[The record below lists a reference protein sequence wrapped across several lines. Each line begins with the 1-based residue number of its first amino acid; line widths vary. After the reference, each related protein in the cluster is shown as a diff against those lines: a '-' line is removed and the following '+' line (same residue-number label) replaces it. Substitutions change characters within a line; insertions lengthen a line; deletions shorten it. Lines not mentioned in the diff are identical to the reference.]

1 MFLYVLKRLFQ
12 SLITLFVITTVVFLL
27 LRLMPEEGY
36 FGENYDKL
44 DEMQKEVILTEMGL
58 RDPLHVQLGK
68 FYKNLF
74 HGDLGRSIVFRPRVK
89 IWRIIKPKVPY
100 SLWFGV
106 ASVTLSLL
114 IGIPMGLFM
123 ARCKGHWFD
132 SLGSGYIVLINSV
145 PAAVYY
151 LFIQLYLS
159 SAFRLPMLFDAR
171 NPASWV
177 LPAVSMSLSGIAYYA
192 MWVRRYMVDEL
203 NRDYVK
209 LARAKGLSSTQI
221 MTRHVIRNAFVPVT
235 QYIPMSFLLTIS
247 GSIYVESL
255 FSIPGMGG
263 LLVTAIQRQD
273 NPLVQALVLIFSSVG
288 ILGLFLGDV
297 LMALFDPR
305 IKLTRKAASR

>member
-1 MFLYVLKRLFQ
+1 LLLYILKRFVQ
-12 SLITLFVITTVVFLL
+12 SVLTLLVITTTVFLL

-44 DEMQKEVILTEMGL
+44 DEVQKEAILTQMGL
-58 RDPLHVQLGK
+58 RDPLHIQLYK
-68 FYKNLF
+68 FYKNLL
-74 HGDLGRSIVFRPRVK
+74 HGDLGRSIVFRPRA
-89 IWRIIKPKVPY
+89 RISRILKPKIPY
-100 SLWFGV
+100 SLYFGL
-106 ASVTLSLL
+106 AAEGLALL

-123 ARCKGHWFD
+123 TRYKGKFFD
-132 SLGSGYIVLINSV
+132 SFGTCYIVLINSI

-151 LFIQLYLS
+151 LFIQLYA
-159 SAFRLPMLFDAR
+159 SAAFKLPMLFDEG

-177 LPAVSMSLSGIAYYA
+177 LPAVSLSLGGIAYYA
-192 MWVRRYMVDEL
+192 MWMRRYMVDEL

-209 LARAKGLSSTQI
+209 LARAKGLSNTRI
-221 MTRHVIRNAFVPVT
+221 MWRHVMRNAFVPIT
-235 QYIPMSFLLTIS
+235 QYIPMSILLTIS

-273 NPLVQALVLIFSSVG
+273 NTLVQALVLIFSSIG

-297 LMALFDPR
+297 LMAICDPR

>member
-1 MFLYVLKRLFQ
+1 MFLYVLKRLCQ
-12 SLITLFVITTVVFLL
+12 SVVTLFVITTVVFLL

-36 FGENYDKL
+36 FAENYDKM
-44 DEMQKEVILTEMGL
+44 DEMQREAILKEMGL
-58 RDPLHVQLGK
+58 RDPLHVQLAN
-68 FYKNLF
+68 FYKGLF
-74 HGDLGRSIVFRPRVK
+74 RGDLGRSIVFRPRVRIWNIIRPK
-89 IWRIIKPKVPY
+89 IPY
-100 SLWFGV
+100 SLYFGL
-106 ASVTLSLL
+106 ASVLL
-114 IGIPMGLFM
+114 ALIVGIPMGILM
-123 ARCKGHWFD
+123 ARWKGGAVD
-132 SLGSGYIVLINSV
+132 SVGSGYIVLINAV

-159 SAFRLPMLFDAR
+159 SALGLPMLFDAR
-171 NPASWV
+171 NPRSWI

-209 LARAKGLSSTQI
+209 LARAKGLSNTKI
-221 MTRHVIRNAFVPVT
+221 MFRHVIRNAFVPVT
-235 QYIPMSFLLTIS
+235 QYLPMSFLLTIS

-273 NPLVQALVLIFSSVG
+273 NTLVQALVLIFSSVG
-288 ILGLFLGDV
+288 IFGLFLGDV